1 MRIPPWRLVA
11 IAVLLAAAC
20 ARSSYTPSST
30 VGGLTFR
37 EACSDCHSGASSPGG
52 SLRGKNLP
60 AEKVEQRLRFGGEG
74 MPAFPRIQGEAR
86 TNLVQFVV
94 AMSRTDSHASP

>member
-1 MRIPPWRLVA
+1 MRIPPWRLAA
-11 IAVLLAAAC
+11 IAVLMAAAC

-52 SLRGKNLP
+52 SLRGKNLT
-60 AEKVEQRLRFGGEG
+60 AESVEKRLRFGGEG

-94 AMSRTDSHASP
+94 AMSRTDSPSSP